1 MDLRELFVRSL
12 EFSYFLDLLD
22 EADLGLEEDRSKFT
36 VVDGEEADHGIIRY
50 LDSTGEAVAIKIV
63 RGGDDEEYEVTE
75 YGKDIINK
83 KLVDLF
89 EKSLDM

>member
-1 MDLRELFVRSL
+1 ME
-12 EFSYFLDLLD
+12 LLD
-22 EADLGLEEDRSKFT
+22 EAELGLEEDWSKFT

-50 LDSTGEAVAIKIV
+50 LDSTGEAIVIKIV
-63 RGGDDEEYEVTE
+63 RGGDDEEYEVAE

>member
-1 MDLRELFVRSL
+1 ME
-12 EFSYFLDLLD
+12 LLD